1 MNKNQELQKMW
12 TALSE
17 ALKQK
22 AESALA
28 EERR

>member
-1 MNKNQELQKMW
+1 MNINQDMAFPRERNQD
-12 TALSE
+12 AI
-17 ALKQK
+17 KQK